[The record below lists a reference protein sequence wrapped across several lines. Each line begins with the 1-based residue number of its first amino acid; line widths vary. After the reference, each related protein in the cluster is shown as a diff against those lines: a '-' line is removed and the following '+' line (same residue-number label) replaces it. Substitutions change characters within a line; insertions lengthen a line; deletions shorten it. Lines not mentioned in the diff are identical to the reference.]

1 MEKKIPAKRSNL
13 GGFAGK
19 LGCAGARLGKKIPA
33 KRKNPGGYAG
43 KLGCVGARLE
53 KKIPAKRNNLGGFAG
68 ISVSRNVSRCGIPLT
83 LPHTTRLAEF
93 VLNM

>member
-1 MEKKIPAKRSNL
+1 MGKNLPAKRNNL
-13 GGFAGK
+13 GGFAGN
-19 LGCAGARLGKKIPA
+19 LGCVGACMGKNLPA
-33 KRKNPGGYAG
+33 KRNNLGGFAG